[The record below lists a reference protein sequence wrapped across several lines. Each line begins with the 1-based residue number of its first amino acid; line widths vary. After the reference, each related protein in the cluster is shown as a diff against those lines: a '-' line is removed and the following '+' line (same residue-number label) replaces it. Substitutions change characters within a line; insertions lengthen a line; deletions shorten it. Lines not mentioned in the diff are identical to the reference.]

1 VRDEVVDFITTLS
14 NKTELPVRRLLGW
27 AGIAP
32 AKFYRWRERYGRAN
46 EHNGQVPRD
55 HWLLEWEQQAILA
68 YHAKHPLDGYRRLTF
83 MMNDDD
89 LVAASPSSVYR
100 VLRRAGVLDRYPNK
114 PTKKGTGFHQPEAP
128 HEHWHIDVTYINIAG
143 TFYYLAALLDGYSRY
158 LVHWELRESMTEKD
172 IETILQRAR
181 ERFPHARPRIVSD
194 NGPQFIARDFRT
206 FIRICGMTHVR
217 TSPYY
222 PQSNGKFERFNRT
235 LKTTTIRR
243 KTPATIEEARRLVG
257 EFVEHYNNERLH
269 SAIGYVTPADKMSG
283 RENDIWAA
291 RDRRLEAARERR
303 ATARQQARACE
314 PSPLTSTALH

>member
-1 VRDEVVDFITTLS
+1 MVDFITTLS
-14 NKTELPVRRLLGW
+14 NKTELPVRHLLGW

-32 AKFYRWRERYGRAN
+32 AKFYRWRERYGKAN

-55 HWLLEWEQQAILA
+55 HWLLEWEQQAILD

-114 PTKKGTGFHQPEAP
+114 PTKKGTGFHQPTAP

-158 LVHWELRESMTEKD
+158 LVHWELRESMTEQD

-269 SAIGYVTPADKMSG
+269 SAIGYITPADKMNG

-303 ATARQQARACE
+303 AAARQQARACE
-314 PSPLTSTALH
+314 PSPLTSSALH

>member
-1 VRDEVVDFITTLS
+1 VVDFITTIS
-14 NKTELPVRRLLGW
+14 NKTELPVRHLLGW

-32 AKFYRWRERYGRAN
+32 AKFYRWRERYGKAN

-55 HWLLEWEQQAILA
+55 HWLLEWEQQAILD

-114 PTKKGTGFHQPEAP
+114 PTKKGTGFHQPKAP

-181 ERFPHARPRIVSD
+181 ERFPHARPRIISD

-243 KTPATIEEARRLVG
+243 RTPATIEEARRLVG

-269 SAIGYVTPADKMSG
+269 SAIGYVTPADKMNG
-283 RENDIWAA
+283 REHGIWTA

-303 ATARQQARACE
+303 AEARQQARACA
-314 PSPLTSTALH
+314 PITRLTSTALQ